1 VDYVSIIAPEI
12 WVLIFQYLT
21 PVDLCF
27 SISPVNKLFRELSQD
42 NQIWSLFKC
51 NSWNEKSVLLP
62 TIKRKFPVIENS
74 TVALYK
80 KLYINWIREQVHQ
93 TNILNIKPNW
103 ITVNGKQSITIGVIS
118 DSYLPYNS
126 KKPELSD
133 NKYYFLKSK
142 YSFKTNNSESS
153 YYRDTQNE
161 ISNYFPGQQV
171 EATLQDFTIIHSRF
185 GVVRAIAAKIN
196 SNRIGGI
203 FWCINKFYPN
213 GSKIYIESV
222 KSRLDEVAP
231 NAHLMV
237 VDCTPI
243 SGTAKPPEK
252 FKTWVR
258 ELGADFVEFA
268 DIDNALPKMATT
280 ITLKYNNSVP
290 KYLPTATEFTKHIGP
305 LPGSNE
311 LNRLM

>member
-103 ITVNGKQSITIGVIS
+103 ITVNGKQSITIGVMS
-118 DSYLPYNS
+118 DSYLPYDS
-126 KKPELSD
+126 KNPELSD

-142 YSFKTNNSESS
+142 YGTKLNYSNGSLSNVQF
-153 YYRDTQNE
+153 E
-161 ISNYFPGQQV
+161 ISQQV
-171 EATLQDFTIIHSRF
+171 NAILANFNVIGSRM
-185 GVVRAIAAKIN
+185 GIEHAIAERIN

-203 FWCINKFYPN
+203 FWCINTFSIT
-213 GSKIYIESV
+213 SKRYIEKV
-222 KSRLDEVAP
+222 KSRLEKVAP
-231 NAHLMV
+231 NSQLMV

-243 SGTAKPPEK
+243 FQTGNIPDT

-258 ELGADFVEFA
+258 EIGADFVEFT
-268 DIDNALPKMATT
+268 DIDNTLVKMATA
-280 ITLKYNNSVP
+280 ITVKYNNSLP
-290 KYLPTATEFTKHIGP
+290 KYLPTAAEFTKYIGS
-305 LPGSNE
+305 LPNSNSATNPYYVDE
-311 LNRLM
+311 